1 MWKLFLQNL
10 QMTPNSFLFKMWQKP
25 NVDVY
30 LKIYIFNITNPIEFL
45 SGKEK
50 LKLQEIGPYVYQ

>member
-1 MWKLFLQNL
+1 MMPHSL
-10 QMTPNSFLFKMWQKP
+10 LFKVWKEP
-25 NVDVY
+25 NLDIY
-30 LKIYIFNITNPIEFL
+30 LKIYVFNITNPIEFL

>member
-1 MWKLFLQNL
+1 MWKNPPLNI
-10 QMTPNSFLFKMWQKP
+10 
-25 NVDVY
+25 Y
-30 LKIYIFNITNPIEFL
+30 LNIYIFNITNPVEFL

>member
-1 MWKLFLQNL
+1 
-10 QMTPNSFLFKMWQKP
+10 MTPNSLVFKLWKEP
-25 NVDVY
+25 NLDIY
-30 LKIYIFNITNPIEFL
+30 LKIYIFNITNPIEFI